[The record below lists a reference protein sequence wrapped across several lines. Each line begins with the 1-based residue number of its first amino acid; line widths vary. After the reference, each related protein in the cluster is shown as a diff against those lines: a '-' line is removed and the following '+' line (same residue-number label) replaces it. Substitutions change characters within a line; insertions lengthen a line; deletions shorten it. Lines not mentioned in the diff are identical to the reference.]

1 MLRYRQE
8 LTNLENI
15 EISLFTSEDILLVL
29 LDLVLSNVEQN
40 WAPKRYDQT

>member
-1 MLRYRQE
+1 MLRYQQE

-40 WAPKRYDQT
+40 RAPKRYDQT